1 MKTRSWINTLI
12 PIESTIEDA
21 IRKLNESSLKILLVA
36 DSKRILI
43 GSVCDGDIRRGLLK
57 GLNFASQISEIVNM
71 NPIFVDEG
79 TSSELVKEIMI
90 SNNIFQV
97 PIVDKEKRLIGL
109 HLLHEMT
116 TPTIYKN
123 RVVIVTGGK
132 GSRLL
137 PKTSLVPKSMLKIAG
152 KPILEL
158 IIIRAKNQGFLHF
171 TLAIHHLGE
180 VIEKYFGD
188 GSSLGVK
195 IE

>member
-1 MKTRSWINTLI
+1 MKTRSWINTLL

-43 GSVCDGDIRRGLLK
+43 GSICDGDIRRGLLK

-90 SNNIFQV
+90 SNNVFQV

-109 HLLHEMT
+109 HLLHEIT
-116 TPTIYKN
+116 TPNIYKN
-123 RVVIVTGGK
+123 RVVIVAGGK

-137 PKTSLVPKSMLKIAG
+137 PKTSLVP
-152 KPILEL
+152 
-158 IIIRAKNQGFLHF
+158 
-171 TLAIHHLGE
+171 
-180 VIEKYFGD
+180 
-188 GSSLGVK
+188 
-195 IE
+195 